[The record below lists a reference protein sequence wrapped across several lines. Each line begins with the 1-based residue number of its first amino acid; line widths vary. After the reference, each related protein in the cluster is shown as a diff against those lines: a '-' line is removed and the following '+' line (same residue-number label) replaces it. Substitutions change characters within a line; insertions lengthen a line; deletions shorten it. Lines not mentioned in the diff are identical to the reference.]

1 MPKTHAHTPKSARE
15 VSPIVRTPA
24 SPRVGGADRAAS
36 WSLQPAEGAYS
47 EVVAWTSGAAWF
59 DALMDCLATA
69 DGETH
74 RRRSKVA
81 AGTLLRVARA
91 DWLSADVA
99 TGRGV
104 STAHETVAAEL
115 GMSGKTVQRARELME
130 TLGFSVTI
138 AVGRYLTRSERTAAH
153 QVHGGR
159 QYRAASLRALTLPK
173 KQPVENVQ
181 LPSPREGKSL
191 SPVVK
196 SSPTR
201 ADARRPVAALPQ
213 QRSMKNKR
221 RGHDRKPRQLV
232 DQRLAAEL
240 VARLPWLNQG
250 RHVGTVSLFL
260 HRLGVTGHD
269 WTAHGLLAAVDQF
282 CASTGARNVDPRA
295 HRDPAAYLAWLI
307 NKARAAGAEP
317 NRTRHAA
324 AAARRAAEQAARA
337 QEAREEAERVAAID
351 QAAVQ
356 AVLDQMHRDFP
367 KRIKPTRRL
376 AGLSARS

>member
-1 MPKTHAHTPKSARE
+1 
-15 VSPIVRTPA
+15 VSPIARTP
-24 SPRVGGADRAAS
+24 GAPLENGENRAAS

-59 DALMDCLATA
+59 DALMDCLATPH
-69 DGETH
+69 GEEC
-74 RRRSKVA
+74 RRLAKVA

-115 GMSGKTVQRARELME
+115 GMSGKTVQRARELLE

-138 AVGRYLTRSERTAAH
+138 TVGRYLTRSERMAAH

-201 ADARRPVAALPQ
+201 AHARRPVAALPN
-213 QRSMKNKR
+213 QRSMTNKR
-221 RGHDRKPRQLV
+221 RGHDRNPRPLA

-240 VARLPWLNQG
+240 VARLPWLDKG

-260 HRLGVTGHD
+260 HRLGVTGQE
-269 WTAHGLLAAVDQF
+269 WTAHGLLSAVDQF

-295 HRDPAAYLAWLI
+295 HREPAAYLAWLI
-307 NKARAAGAEP
+307 NKARAAGAQP

-337 QEAREEAERVAAID
+337 EEIRQEAERVAAID

-356 AVLDQMHRDFP
+356 AILDQMHRDVP

-376 AGLSARS
+376 GGLAAHR

>member
-1 MPKTHAHTPKSARE
+1 M
-15 VSPIVRTPA
+15 SPIVRTPSA
-24 SPRVGGADRAAS
+24 PRESGENRAAS
-36 WSLQPAEGAYS
+36 WSLRPVDGAYS
-47 EVVAWTSGAAWF
+47 EVVAWTSGTSWF
-59 DALMDCLATA
+59 DALMDCLATPH
-69 DGETH
+69 GEGC
-74 RRRSKVA
+74 RRLAKVA

-115 GMSGKTVQRARELME
+115 GMSGKTVQRARELLE

-138 AVGRYLTRSERTAAH
+138 TVGRYLTRSERTAAH

-213 QRSMKNKR
+213 QKSVTNKR
-221 RGHDRKPRQLV
+221 RGHDRKPRPLV

-240 VARLPWLNQG
+240 VARLPWLDKG
-250 RHVGTVSLFL
+250 RHVGTVNLFL
-260 HRLGVTGHD
+260 HRLGVSAQD
-269 WTAHGLLAAVDQF
+269 WTANGLLAAVDQF
-282 CASTGARNVDPRA
+282 CARTGARNVNPRA
-295 HRDPAAYLAWLI
+295 HRDPVAYLAWLI

-317 NRTRHAA
+317 NRIRHAVA
-324 AAARRAAEQAARA
+324 ATRRAAEQAARA
-337 QEAREEAERVAAID
+337 EEAREEAERVAAIN
-351 QAAVQ
+351 QAEVQ

-367 KRIKPTRRL
+367 KRIKPTRGL
-376 AGLSARS
+376 AGISARR

>member
-1 MPKTHAHTPKSARE
+1 M
-15 VSPIVRTPA
+15 
-24 SPRVGGADRAAS
+24 
-36 WSLQPAEGAYS
+36 
-47 EVVAWTSGAAWF
+47 AWTSGASWF
-59 DALMDCLATA
+59 DALMDCLATPH
-69 DGETH
+69 GEEC
-74 RRRSKVA
+74 RRLAKVA

-115 GMSGKTVQRARELME
+115 GMSGKTVQRARELLE

-138 AVGRYLTRSERTAAH
+138 AVGRYLTRRERTTAH

-173 KQPVENVQ
+173 KKPVENVQ

-201 ADARRPVAALPQ
+201 ARARRPVASLPPQ
-213 QRSMKNKR
+213 GSTKHKR
-221 RGHDRKPRQLV
+221 RGHDRKPRPFI

-240 VARLPWLNQG
+240 VTRLPWLNKG
-250 RHVGTVSLFL
+250 RHIGTVSLFL
-260 HRLGVTGHD
+260 RRLGVTGHD

-307 NKARAAGAEP
+307 NQARAAGAEP

-324 AAARRAAEQAARA
+324 AAARRAVEQAARA
-337 QEAREEAERVAAID
+337 EDTREEAERVAAID
-351 QAAVQ
+351 QEAVQ
-356 AVLDQMHRDFP
+356 AILDQMRRDFP
-367 KRIKPTRRL
+367 KRIRPTRGVP
-376 AGLSARS
+376 GLTARF

>member
-1 MPKTHAHTPKSARE
+1 
-15 VSPIVRTPA
+15 VSPIVRTPGA
-24 SPRVGGADRAAS
+24 PRVGGADRAAS

-59 DALMDCLATA
+59 DALMDCLATPYG
-69 DGETH
+69 DEC
-74 RRRSKVA
+74 RRLAKVA
-81 AGTLLRVARA
+81 AGTLLRVARS

-115 GMSGKTVQRARELME
+115 GMSGKTVQRARALME

-138 AVGRYLTRSERTAAH
+138 TVGRYLSRSERVAAH

-173 KQPVENVQ
+173 KRPVENVQ

-201 ADARRPVAALPQ
+201 AHARRPVASLPQ
-213 QRSMKNKR
+213 QGSMTNKR
-221 RGHDRKPRQLV
+221 RGHDRKPRPLI

-240 VARLPWLNQG
+240 VARLPWLNKG

-260 HRLGVTGHD
+260 HRLGVTGQD

-307 NKARAAGAEP
+307 NNARAAGAEP

-324 AAARRAAEQAARA
+324 AAARRAVEQAARR
-337 QEAREEAERVAAID
+337 EKARQEAERVAAID

-356 AVLDQMHRDFP
+356 AVLDQMRRDFP
-367 KRIKPTRRL
+367 KRIRPTRGL
-376 AGLSARS
+376 AGHTARR